1 MKQLLSSATGTR
13 RDFLR
18 NSMLLAVPVVIGSGL
33 LPKAASAS
41 VYAPPARQRG
51 ATVRSVRDYGAYGD
65 GLHDDTAAIQRAIS
79 ALPADG
85 GTVFVPA
92 GTYLVD
98 ALKSVKLRSYMM
110 LQLDPGAVLKAKPNS
125 SEQYNV
131 VLVDS
136 CTNVEIA
143 GGQIMGERDQHVG
156 TTGEGGHCL
165 RVRGSQ
171 HVTVRDIRLSKGWGD
186 GMTVGPK
193 PRYQQHYLYSQDV
206 AVANIVCTENRRN
219 GLSIGNVIGIQVWDS
234 EFSYTNGT
242 APQCGIDI
250 EPDKDIDGNGYCDQ
264 VLISNCAMSHNA
276 RYGVNVW
283 KRARNVTITGCS
295 IDSNQTCGI
304 VTTGLNGIKFSN
316 NQVHDN
322 QSTGMYIKDGTNGLT
337 IADNTFYRNY
347 LKQGAVVRTAFY
359 LTGTSSKTKKDLIV
373 GTGTSSITVSQNY
386 YR

>member
-1 MKQLLSSATGTR
+1 MKDLLSSAPAGTR
-13 RDFLR
+13 REFLR
-18 NSMLLAVPVVIGSGL
+18 NSLLLIVPVMSTGL
-33 LPKAASAS
+33 PPMLASAS
-41 VYAPPARQRG
+41 VYAPPSRQRG
-51 ATVRSVRDYGAYGD
+51 ATVRSVRDYGAFGD
-65 GLHDDTAAIQRAIS
+65 GLHDDTAAIQRAIAS
-79 ALPADG
+79 LPADG

-110 LQLDPGAVLKAKPNS
+110 LQLDPSAVLKAKPNS

-136 CTNVEIA
+136 RTNVEIA

-156 TTGEGGHCL
+156 TTGEGGHCI
-165 RVRGSQ
+165 RIRGSQ

-193 PRYQQHYLYSQDV
+193 PRYQQNYLYSQDV
-206 AVANIVCTENRRN
+206 AIANIVCTENRRN
-219 GLSIGNVIGIQVWDS
+219 GLSIGNVLGIQVWDS

-242 APQCGIDI
+242 APQCGIDV

-264 VLISNCAMSHNA
+264 VLISNCSMSHNA

-295 IDSNQTCGI
+295 IDNNQTCGI

-322 QSTGMYIKDGTNGLT
+322 QSTGMYIKDGTNGLG
-337 IADNTFYRNY
+337 ISDNTFYRNY

-359 LTGTSSKTKKDLIV
+359 LTGTSTKTKKDLIV
-373 GTGTSSITVSQNY
+373 GLGTYNITVGQNY
-386 YR
+386 YK

>member
-1 MKQLLSSATGTR
+1 MKQLLSKATTR
-13 RDFLR
+13 RGFLR
-18 NSMLLAVPVVIGSGL
+18 NSVLLTAPVMMSTGLPPML
-33 LPKAASAS
+33 ASAAT
-41 VYAPPARQRG
+41 VYVPPTRQRG
-51 ATVRSVRDYGAYGD
+51 AAVRSVRDYGAFGD
-65 GLHDDTAAIQRAIS
+65 GLHDDTAAIQRAIDS
-79 ALPADG
+79 LPADG

-98 ALKSVKLRSYMM
+98 ALKSVKLRSFMH
-110 LQLDPGAVLKAKPNS
+110 LQLDPSAILKAKPNS

-136 CTNVEIA
+136 RSNVEIS

-156 TTGEGGHCL
+156 TTGEGGHCI

-206 AVANIVCTENRRN
+206 AIANIVCTENRRN

-242 APQCGIDI
+242 APQCGIDV

-264 VLISNCAMSHNA
+264 VLISNCSMSHNA

-283 KRARNVTITGCS
+283 KRARNVTIDNCS

-337 IADNTFYRNY
+337 ITGNTFYRNY
-347 LKQGAVVRTAFY
+347 LRQGVVVRTAFY
-359 LTGTSSKTKKDLIV
+359 LTGTATKIKKDLIV
-373 GTGTSSITVSQNY
+373 GTGTYNITVAQNY
-386 YR
+386 YK